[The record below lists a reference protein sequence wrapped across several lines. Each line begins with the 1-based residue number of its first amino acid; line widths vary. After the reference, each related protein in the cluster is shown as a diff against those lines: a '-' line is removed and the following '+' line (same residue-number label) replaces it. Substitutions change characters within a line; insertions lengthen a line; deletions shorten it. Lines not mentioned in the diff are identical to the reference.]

1 MGRQSKIPE
10 PDSPDL
16 TTRSYLLY
24 FGSGHYDRR
33 YPNPNITTWR
43 RILTLLPEQ
52 AHVVDFGCG
61 NGRYLLRL
69 KSKVKQAA
77 GYDINPVALEMLS
90 ERAKELGWHDLSVL
104 GPDPTSLATYVQQK
118 GQADLVLCLF
128 GVLAHIESRSDRIVA
143 LQQMH
148 DLLKPTV
155 GRLLISVPNKARRF
169 LAEQKQAGSGA
180 AGLIRY
186 TRTMDGTRVT
196 LPYQL
201 FDPAR
206 LTAEL
211 AEAGFQIAMIRAES
225 VLPESLLTTYAPL
238 RWIDSILTR
247 MCPASLGYG
256 LIAVAVP

>member
-1 MGRQSKIPE
+1 MGHHREIPKPE
-10 PDSPDL
+10 PPDL

-24 FGSGHYDRR
+24 FRSGHYDRR
-33 YPNPNITTWR
+33 YPNPNISTWR
-43 RILTLLPEQ
+43 RMLELLPEQ
-52 AHVVDFGCG
+52 GHVVDFGCG

-69 KSKVKQAA
+69 KDHVGQAA
-77 GYDINPVALEMLS
+77 GFDINPVALEMLS
-90 ERAKELGWHDLSVL
+90 ARAKELAWPELSVL
-104 GPDPTSLATYVQQK
+104 GPDPADLGTYTETH

-128 GVLAHIESRSDRIVA
+128 GVLAHIEARSDRIIA
-143 LQQMH
+143 LRQMRR
-148 DLLKPTV
+148 LLKPNE

-169 LAEQKQAGSGA
+169 LAEQRVAGANA

-186 TRTMDGTRVT
+186 TRDMNGTKVT

-211 AEAGFQIAMIRAES
+211 AEAGFQIAKIRAES

-238 RWIDSILTR
+238 RWLDSLLTR